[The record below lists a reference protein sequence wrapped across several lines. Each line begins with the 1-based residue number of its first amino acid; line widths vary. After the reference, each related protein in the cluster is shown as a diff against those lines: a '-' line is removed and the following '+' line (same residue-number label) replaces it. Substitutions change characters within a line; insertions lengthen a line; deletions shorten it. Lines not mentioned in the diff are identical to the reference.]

1 MMPAIRALVAGLWAV
16 VRAPLLLAAVAIV
29 TLLAAAPFAVFVN
42 NSVQASLAAR
52 PQVSLPSTEI
62 DPEWWM
68 EFRAHADGLAA
79 TFTPTIIGFAAPL
92 DNLSSVLDGTRRPL
106 ALAMPVALA
115 GLLWVF
121 LWGGLLDR
129 FSRPGRTRVRAFV
142 SAGMAH
148 APRLLLIAIAAAIV
162 NLILYFTVH
171 AALFGPVYE
180 WLAGRAG
187 SERDAFFW
195 RLGLYVIF
203 GALLDHRQRDCRLR
217 ARARRRGR
225 RGFGAR
231 RDRREPA
238 IREAARGHGVHLVP
252 DDRRAVRG
260 AADRVRRHRNDRPFA
275 GRRMA
280 RRGRR
285 PGLHPG
291 PAGHQADLRR
301 LGSAAV
307 PGASA
312 TDATDSDAASDG
324 ISDADSVFRRF
335 RRFTQIRRGPAD
347 AGRITRRPAMK
358 QEDREIRESRLT
370 TDGLSR
376 FSDPLLHELAAPA
389 APRARA
395 NAWARLQ
402 NFLV

>member
-29 TLLAAAPFAVFVN
+29 TLLGAAPFAVLVN

-92 DNLSSVLDGTRRPL
+92 DNLSSVLDGTHRPL

-129 FSRPGRTRVRAFV
+129 FSRPGRTQFRAFV

-148 APRLLLIAIAAAIV
+148 APRLLLVAAAAAIV

-180 WLAGRAG
+180 WLASRAG

-195 RLGLYVIF
+195 RLGLYAIF
-203 GALLDHRQRDCRLR
+203 GALLITVSVIADY
-217 ARARRRGR
+217 ARVHAVVG
-225 RGFGAR
+225 GVGSAHA
-231 RDRREPA
+231 A
-238 IREAARGHGVHLVP
+238 IAASMRF
-252 DDRRAVRG
+252 
-260 AADRVRRHRNDRPFA
+260 VRRHAASVFTLYLMTGALFA
-275 GRRMA
+275 ALLIVYGATETIGGSRVGGWRAVAVGQAYILA
-280 RRGRR
+280 R
-285 PGLHPG
+285 L
-291 PAGHQADLRR
+291 AIR
-301 LGSAAV
+301 LTF
-307 PGASA
+307 GASEVRLFQSLRA
-312 TDATDSDAASDG
+312 T
-324 ISDADSVFRRF
+324 
-335 RRFTQIRRGPAD
+335 
-347 AGRITRRPAMK
+347 
-358 QEDREIRESRLT
+358 E
-370 TDGLSR
+370 
-376 FSDPLLHELAAPA
+376 
-389 APRARA
+389 
-395 NAWARLQ
+395 
-402 NFLV
+402 